1 MIFEQSDMDR
11 INEIKFLEICTRIY
25 KFRNDFSDIT
35 LYFKQLQPFLDCDL
49 YSIIQLSKEIF
60 ERKYQPT
67 IQEITIV
74 LYQQGMT
81 KELIAQHLKKSRPTI
96 IKWLNDPQV
105 LYPISSPSVR
115 QSLNQFILDWER
127 LEKPDLRHIDF
138 IG

>member
-1 MIFEQSDMDR
+1 MIFEQSDIDR

-35 LYFKQLQPFLDCDL
+35 LYLKQLQPFLDCDL
-49 YSIIQLSKEIF
+49 YSITQLSKEIF

-67 IQEITIV
+67 IQEIAIA
-74 LYQQGMT
+74 LHQQGMT
-81 KELIAQHLKKSRPTI
+81 KELIAQHLKKNRTTI
-96 IKWLNDPQV
+96 IRWLNKPQV
-105 LYPISSPSVR
+105 LYPRSSPSIR
-115 QSLNQFILDWER
+115 QALNQFILDWER

>member
-1 MIFEQSDMDR
+1 MIFEQSDIDR

-35 LYFKQLQPFLDCDL
+35 LYLKQLQPFLNCDL
-49 YSIIQLSKEIF
+49 YSIITLSKEIF

-67 IQEITIV
+67 IQEIAIV

-105 LYPISSPSVR
+105 LYPRSSPNIR

-127 LEKPDLRHIDF
+127 LEIPDLRHIDF
-138 IG
+138 IV

>member
-105 LYPISSPSVR
+105 LYPRSSPSVR